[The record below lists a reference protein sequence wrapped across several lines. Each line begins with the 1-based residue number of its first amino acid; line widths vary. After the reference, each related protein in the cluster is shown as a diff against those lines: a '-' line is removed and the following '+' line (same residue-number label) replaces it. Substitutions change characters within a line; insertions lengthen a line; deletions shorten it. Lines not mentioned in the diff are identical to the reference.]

1 MPILTIKS
9 PSQPVPKT
17 EKRSIESVLYTLD
30 CTEILDKHELI
41 QAAKVLLPETG
52 VTITE
57 LRPRKG
63 TSIELRV
70 SEGPSTVAAAA
81 YVDYTVTISFT
92 TTKNN
97 TKVAVFQLR
106 VI

>member
-1 MPILTIKS
+1 MPILTIK
-9 PSQPVPKT
+9 PASQPVPKA
-17 EKRSIESVLYTLD
+17 EKRVLESVLYTLD
-30 CTEILDKHELI
+30 CKEVLDKHELI
-41 QAAKVLLPETG
+41 QSAEVVSPKTG
-52 VTITE
+52 LTITD

-63 TSIELRV
+63 NTIELRV
-70 SEGPSTVAAAA
+70 SGGPSTVAATA

-97 TKVAVFQLR
+97 IKVAVFQLR